1 VSSSTRTARTFPSG
15 FSCAG
20 EPAYDRL
27 DSGVDLRLQSGLKNA
42 FPTSMRRIKKRSSAG
57 GELFKRGRPGERVV
71 GYEGWAEQLCHAAFG
86 DQEGTLARAGD
97 CQVRVGK
104 NDRWR
109 ELIPCAKIEQQ
120 RATVI
125 PATAAPPSRSGMTA

>member
-1 VSSSTRTARTFPSG
+1 VSSSTRTARTFP
-15 FSCAG
+15 CAV
-20 EPAYDRL
+20 EPTYDRL
-27 DSGVDLRLQSGLKNA
+27 DCGVDLRLESGLKNA

-57 GELFKRGRPGERVV
+57 GELFKRRRPGERVV
-71 GYEGWAEQLCHAAFG
+71 GYEGWAELCYAAFR